1 VSEKVSQKN
10 VLYTS
15 RKSAD
20 TQRLP
25 NYLFLCM
32 LEGRNP
38 FLNFIHTGA
47 TKLSLSAVIQTA
59 VDPQHIQG
67 LKKTR
72 KNFTSAGRSSTN
84 HIHRIARHE
93 HKQVVQVQNTTPTSC
108 HEQILDK
115 NWIEVTAKI
124 HIQQCLMP
132 QLLRSNV
139 LPHEVELLPVF

>member
-47 TKLSLSAVIQTA
+47 TKLLDTTTEKVS
-59 VDPQHIQG
+59 
-67 LKKTR
+67 
-72 KNFTSAGRSSTN
+72 
-84 HIHRIARHE
+84 
-93 HKQVVQVQNTTPTSC
+93 NTTKALVCCKYMEHGS
-108 HEQILDK
+108 H
-115 NWIEVTAKI
+115 VG
-124 HIQQCLMP
+124 
-132 QLLRSNV
+132 
-139 LPHEVELLPVF
+139 